1 MARASEATS
10 STGRSRSRRE
20 PKTPKSC
27 HERALGLLAVRPRS
41 RRELEQRLTAA
52 RFDATE
58 VSDVLDRLE
67 RVGLVDDADFAR
79 QLAEQQ
85 FVHKRAGRRAVTTA
99 LMAKGVAPEII
110 EAVVAA
116 APDDEETRAEDL
128 ARSRALRM
136 GSVDPVKAFNRLCG
150 LLMRRGYAPE
160 VARRAA
166 RTALDVSADAD

>member
-1 MARASEATS
+1 MSEVTRS
-10 STGRSRSRRE
+10 GGRSRSRGE

-52 RFDATE
+52 GFETDE
-58 VSDVLDRLE
+58 VADVLERLE

-85 FVHKRAGRRAVTTA
+85 FVHKRAGRRAVTSA
-99 LMAKGVAPEII
+99 LIAKGVAPELI
-110 EAVVAA
+110 EAVVAE
-116 APDDEETRAEDL
+116 APDEEEARAEEL
-128 ARSRALRM
+128 ARSKALRM
-136 GSVDPVKAFNRLCG
+136 GSVDPVKVFNRLCG

-166 RTALDVSADAD
+166 RRALDVADGED

>member
-1 MARASEATS
+1 MPEATRS
-10 STGRSRSRRE
+10 AGRSRSRGE
-20 PKTPKSC
+20 PKNPKSC

-52 RFDATE
+52 GFAAGE
-58 VSDVLDRLE
+58 VADVLGRLE

-85 FVHKRAGRRAVTTA
+85 FVHKRAGRRAVTSA
-99 LMAKGVAPEII
+99 LMAKGVAPELI
-110 EAVVAA
+110 EAVVAE
-116 APDDEETRAEDL
+116 APDDEESRAEDL
-128 ARSRALRM
+128 ARSKALRM
-136 GSVDPVKAFNRLCG
+136 GDVDPVKAFNRVCG

-166 RTALDVSADAD
+166 RKALDVGAEE